1 MKTTVVGSYPKPKW
15 LKYVPEKDRL
25 EAIKDAVRAVVKDQE
40 VAGVEIISDGE
51 VWRDEMTSYFA
62 NRIDGFVIYGEVR
75 VWGNTYYPK
84 PAIVDELRYRKPI
97 LLQEF
102 EFLKKVT
109 DRKVKVPITGA
120 YTLVDWSFNE
130 YYNSKEEAVYALAE
144 ILNEEV
150 KRLVKAGADFI
161 QIDEPAINSKD
172 LEVVENAIEITLKGI
187 KVYTALHICYNDYRK
202 LFPGVMDLN
211 VNQLDLEFANR
222 KFEDLEILKEYS
234 FDKDLGFGCIDVHSK
249 RVESVEE
256 IFKAIEKALEVVD
269 SRKLYVDP
277 DCGLK
282 LLPRSI
288 AFRKLKNMCEAV
300 KRITFINEA

>member
-15 LKYVPEKDRL
+15 LKYVPGKDRL

>member
-15 LKYVPEKDRL
+15 LKYVPEKNRL

-150 KRLVKAGADFI
+150 KKLVKAGADFI

>member
-15 LKYVPEKDRL
+15 LKYVLEKDKL

-40 VAGVEIISDGE
+40 VAGVEILSDGE

-120 YTLVDWSFNE
+120 YTLVEWSFNE

-202 LFPGVMDLN
+202 LFPEVMDLK

-282 LLPRSI
+282 LLPRNI

-300 KRITFINEA
+300 KIITFINEA

>member
-15 LKYVPEKDRL
+15 LKYVPEKNKL
-25 EAIKDAVRAVVKDQE
+25 EAIKDAVRAIVKDQE
-40 VAGVEIISDGE
+40 VAGVEIISDGD

-102 EFLKKVT
+102 EFLKSVT

-120 YTLVDWSFNE
+120 YTLVEWSFNE

-172 LEVVENAIEITLKGI
+172 LEVVENAIEITLRGV
-187 KVYTALHICYNDYRK
+187 KVYTALHICYNDYSK
-202 LFPGVMDLN
+202 LFPGVMDLK

-222 KFEDLEILKEYS
+222 KFEDLGILREYS

-256 IFKAIEKALEVVD
+256 IVKAIEKALKVVD

-282 LLPRSI
+282 LLPRNI

-300 KRITFINEA
+300 RRITFINEA